1 MGERGLTPFPI
12 LPGQTIGIKK
22 LSTLS
27 ESKVYSLHFQSV
39 EKKLQFCNYF
49 IVDKQDN
56 VWYNKDTERE
66 VINMKIQKI
75 LTVKLPRRTKQ

>member
-49 IVDKQDN
+49 IVDK
-56 VWYNKDTERE
+56 
-66 VINMKIQKI
+66 
-75 LTVKLPRRTKQ
+75 